1 MTDGAE
7 VTTYTWDAADR
18 LVAVHAPSSTVQYA
32 YDADG
37 RRVQQTT
44 TVNGLSSTVAF
55 LWDEAS
61 LYGDV
66 ILETDESGNTLA
78 AYVLGGA
85 ELLSQNRGGTI
96 RYYLQDAQSS
106 TRTLTDASGNVTD
119 TYAYTAFGETLSHS
133 GASDNPY
140 LYTGQQFDALTG
152 LYSLRAR
159 YYDPALGRF
168 LSRDV
173 YPYALD
179 NLLELNRYLYGLDN
193 PVNALDP
200 TGRQAFVEYSE
211 LNESAEERAQPIAAT
226 IQKTNLELAQ
236 ESGAWGEEAFARVH
250 PDFVRQQYFAT
261 EQGARIVDFFDK
273 VNRIAHEIK
282 TGYQSLSSTIS
293 QEIAKDV
300 ELLAN
305 GSVREVVWHF
315 YPSPINGSI
324 GGSQPLLDLLAQEGI
339 IVEILP

>member
-1 MTDGAE
+1 LLGE
-7 VTTYTWDAADR
+7 AA
-18 LVAVHAPSSTVQYA
+18 VAS
-32 YDADG
+32 
-37 RRVQQTT
+37 
-44 TVNGLSSTVAF
+44 
-55 LWDEAS
+55 
-61 LYGDV
+61 
-66 ILETDESGNTLA
+66 
-78 AYVLGGA
+78 YVLDGTD
-85 ELLSQNRGGTI
+85 LLSQTRSGATS
-96 RYYLQDAQSS
+96 YYLQDAQGS

-119 TYAYTAFGETLSHS
+119 TYAYTAFGETLSHN
-133 GASDNPY
+133 GASVNPY
-140 LYTGQQFDALTG
+140 LYTGQQFDAASG
-152 LYSLRAR
+152 LYYLRAR

-236 ESGAWGEEAFARVH
+236 ESGAWGEEAFAEAH
-250 PDFVRQQYFAT
+250 PGFIRHKLFETD
-261 EQGARIVDFFDK
+261 QGLRIVDFYDE
-273 VNRIAHEIK
+273 VNRIAYEIK

-300 ELLAN
+300 ELLAR
-305 GSVREVVWHF
+305 GRVEKVMWYF
-315 YPSPINGSI
+315 YRSPINGSI
-324 GGSQPLLDLLAQEGI
+324 GGSRPLLDLLAQEGI